1 MKWCWAIGLA
11 FLQLARAPIPCKPT
25 LAADVQVGDV
35 YAQIG
40 PSKTI
45 LHEEE
50 RDCAIVT
57 FGYEG
62 MIVITCYEGTLNVT
76 TEGCSPRRCQPFQS
90 ITVRLGEYSVS
101 AFPLAIIASGGQET
115 RFCRNLNPLF
125 RNTYIMY
132 CNFGEVTV
140 DTSQCVTQPGH
151 LERRTVG
158 LSDGAL
164 LMLGGLGN
172 EGPIREVWLW
182 QPTPGLLEGTWHQ
195 SLKRPPWSG
204 RFGSAAVRISSADAN
219 QEQVVL
225 IGGNDNQNRGDVW
238 RWLRYS
244 APIELLGLPV
254 FDLQPVVS
262 PFFSLRSLADS
273 EATGSQEQ
281 DCVLETSQLL
291 TCNASAGVS
300 GRKWHISH
308 YLEMSTEI
316 HIDILH
322 GGGSGGLP
330 LGAAGVGAAVIAIEL
345 DTCRQLFRA
354 KGGRWSTTGCTGD
367 QPPWARAE
375 QPAIRLGPSGAAMPG
390 QLRSLRFVL
399 DRMRQEVIMYSNDVM
414 LVPAGA
420 EPGQFGV
427 PVGGGACRDYSNVQN
442 GSLVCPNVQPPV
454 SEMHVRVVE
463 LVVWPEA
470 SLEVR
475 RLGVL
480 APAEYWQP
488 GPFHLDIYMPQ
499 PVGHAANILWQQA
512 IQTERKAAVQWEDSW
527 GFLRAER
534 PQRPAHSASVPSL
547 RTAGQKVLEPKA
559 SSTEGM
565 SRSGALLGLKM
576 NVPRDRFRKPATTQQ
591 ERGLPLADIA
601 PWPARAAHV
610 AGLPA
615 SSRRELLCGT
625 AVATAACRA
634 YGKRRSKRHSF
645 VVVRSAATD
654 TATWTGEKVR
664 DTYISFF
671 VEKKKHDFV
680 QSSPVVPLSDPTLL
694 FANAGMNQFKPIFLG
709 QLEPNSPLQGVNRA
723 ANSQKCI
730 RAGGKHNDLDDVG
743 KDVYHHTFFEMLG
756 NWSFGDYFK
765 EEAIDWAWEL
775 LTEVYGLDS
784 ERLYAS
790 YFGGDEELG
799 LPEDLEAK
807 ELWLRHL
814 PESRVLP
821 FGKKDLFLAKVGD
834 NFWEMGATG
843 PCGPCSELH
852 YDRIGGRDASALV
865 NADDPDVIEI
875 WNLVFMQ
882 FFRGDDGRLT
892 ELPSRHIDTGMGLE
906 RVTSVLQDTKSNYDT
921 DIFGPLLAAVHDL
934 VGGEAY
940 QGKVGSDDIEMR
952 DTAYRIVV
960 DHARTLTMAVADG
973 RGYVLRRILRR
984 AVRYGRSKLD
994 APPGFF
1000 SKLVPKVV
1008 ESLSPGFPDLTQA
1021 AGERVQAILQ
1031 DEEVA
1036 FDRTVDRG
1044 MQFFDGLKAEL
1055 EKENAKVVPGEQAFL
1070 LYDSHGFPLD
1080 LTEQMAL
1087 EAGLTV
1093 DVAGFEAAMQEQ
1105 KERSRAALR
1114 EQQAAE
1120 QGLRPLQLVAEQTA
1134 WLSDQKIK
1142 VTDDLQKYTWSIRPA
1157 ARVEAI
1163 YTEQGFVNST
1173 DEIEDESTSVGVVL
1187 DSTAFYAEA
1196 GGQVGDLGLLSN
1208 ANGEELMK
1216 VKVVQVFAGYVL
1228 HVGPMPV
1235 SLKVGEEVFCEVD
1248 YEHRSKVAP
1257 NHTMTHVLN
1266 WALREVLGEGLD
1278 QRGSL
1283 VTAERLRFDF
1293 AYEASSGVAVEDLAK
1308 VESLVQKTV
1317 DAGLTVTSK
1326 EVALADAQVG
1336 AMMFAFIRHGCR
1348 GGAEAISGLR
1358 SMAGE
1363 AYPDPVRVV
1372 TVGSPIEEV
1381 LADPSSQKW
1390 ASQSVEFCGGTHIS
1404 TTSEAKHFVL
1414 LEEKDSNCACLCLYC
1429 STLMADYV
1437 GDAVVYYKGAGEED
1451 PILTFAFHTQNHQL
1465 LLDVSAGDDAKKESF
1480 RKRYEREVGKMQDK
1494 YKDLEPEFSDDDM
1507 NATLEESERK
1517 RGWQYPLTKTQQKK
1531 EFGCV
1536 PADQQRFLWRLQDG
1550 HLDIVEDYLQNP
1562 KMKKAVDLNRYDDE
1576 GLTPLHHAAKLG
1588 HAEIVKVLIEGKADP
1603 LLRDKVNGLTPL
1615 DFASAGRWDS
1625 GPHTEVVK
1633 AIQDLELR

>member
-1 MKWCWAIGLA
+1 MALA
-11 FLQLARAPIPCKPT
+11 
-25 LAADVQVGDV
+25 
-35 YAQIG
+35 
-40 PSKTI
+40 
-45 LHEEE
+45 
-50 RDCAIVT
+50 
-57 FGYEG
+57 
-62 MIVITCYEGTLNVT
+62 
-76 TEGCSPRRCQPFQS
+76 
-90 ITVRLGEYSVS
+90 
-101 AFPLAIIASGGQET
+101 
-115 RFCRNLNPLF
+115 
-125 RNTYIMY
+125 
-132 CNFGEVTV
+132 
-140 DTSQCVTQPGH
+140 
-151 LERRTVG
+151 
-158 LSDGAL
+158 
-164 LMLGGLGN
+164 
-172 EGPIREVWLW
+172 
-182 QPTPGLLEGTWHQ
+182 
-195 SLKRPPWSG
+195 
-204 RFGSAAVRISSADAN
+204 
-219 QEQVVL
+219 
-225 IGGNDNQNRGDVW
+225 
-238 RWLRYS
+238 
-244 APIELLGLPV
+244 
-254 FDLQPVVS
+254 
-262 PFFSLRSLADS
+262 
-273 EATGSQEQ
+273 
-281 DCVLETSQLL
+281 
-291 TCNASAGVS
+291 
-300 GRKWHISH
+300 
-308 YLEMSTEI
+308 
-316 HIDILH
+316 
-322 GGGSGGLP
+322 
-330 LGAAGVGAAVIAIEL
+330 
-345 DTCRQLFRA
+345 
-354 KGGRWSTTGCTGD
+354 
-367 QPPWARAE
+367 
-375 QPAIRLGPSGAAMPG
+375 
-390 QLRSLRFVL
+390 
-399 DRMRQEVIMYSNDVM
+399 
-414 LVPAGA
+414 
-420 EPGQFGV
+420 
-427 PVGGGACRDYSNVQN
+427 
-442 GSLVCPNVQPPV
+442 
-454 SEMHVRVVE
+454 
-463 LVVWPEA
+463 
-470 SLEVR
+470 
-475 RLGVL
+475 
-480 APAEYWQP
+480 
-488 GPFHLDIYMPQ
+488 
-499 PVGHAANILWQQA
+499 
-512 IQTERKAAVQWEDSW
+512 
-527 GFLRAER
+527 
-534 PQRPAHSASVPSL
+534 PSL
-547 RTAGQKVLEPKA
+547 RVLATPRA
-559 SSTEGM
+559 LAAPRTTT
-565 SRSGALLGLKM
+565 RS
-576 NVPRDRFRKPATTQQ
+576 PQ
-591 ERGLPLADIA
+591 
-601 PWPARAAHV
+601 
-610 AGLPA
+610 GLPA

-821 FGKKDLFLAKVGD
+821 FGKKD

-960 DHARTLTMAVADG
+960 DHARTLTMAVADGATPSSEG

-1326 EVALADAQVG
+1326 EVALADAQ
-1336 AMMFAFIRHGCR
+1336 
-1348 GGAEAISGLR
+1348 AISGLR

-1414 LEEKDSNCACLCLYC
+1414 LEEKGIAKSVRRIFAATGEVAKLALEEAQEMEKRMMELENSKVEEDA
-1429 STLMADYV
+1429 LMALQRDL
-1437 GDAVVYYKGAGEED
+1437 DSLILPAVPKAQLRDRLGQLRKQLKKKQKKKKGKVSKEEQAAALAELKEAVAEAKSLGNSFCVKTFQGAGVDGKSLREAAQQGEID
-1451 PILTFAFHTQNHQL
+1451 IAVMVLNQPSPEVLECLAAVPEALQ
-1465 LLDVSAGDDAKKESF
+1465 VERSAGKWVQAALATIGGKGGGQAAFAQGAARGVKE
-1480 RKRYEREVGKMQDK
+1480 EA
-1494 YKDLEPEFSDDDM
+1494 LE
-1507 NATLEESERK
+1507 AAA
-1517 RGWQYPLTKTQQKK
+1517 G
-1531 EFGCV
+1531 
-1536 PADQQRFLWRLQDG
+1536 
-1550 HLDIVEDYLQNP
+1550 
-1562 KMKKAVDLNRYDDE
+1562 
-1576 GLTPLHHAAKLG
+1576 AAK
-1588 HAEIVKVLIEGKADP
+1588 
-1603 LLRDKVNGLTPL
+1603 N
-1615 DFASAGRWDS
+1615 F
-1625 GPHTEVVK
+1625 
-1633 AIQDLELR
+1633 